1 MAAGGSGSVA
11 AGLRRLHDVA
21 AGNVSDCLQGGMMAD
36 GGFHDHLSGLSG
48 LRHGCT
54 MDVLCMYYG
63 YTMDDML
70 WIYYGYT
77 RSGVRLERRK
87 VDRFERRKVDRL
99 ER

>member
-1 MAAGGSGSVA
+1 
-11 AGLRRLHDVA
+11 
-21 AGNVSDCLQGGMMAD
+21 MMAD
-36 GGFHDHLSGLSG
+36 GGFHDHFSGLSG

-77 RSGVRLERRK
+77 MDTLGRGFAWSAGKWIALSAGKWIAWNAEK
-87 VDRFERRKVDRL
+87 
-99 ER
+99 

>member
-36 GGFHDHLSGLSG
+36 GGFHDHFSGLSG

-54 MDVLCMYYG
+54 MDVLFNY
-63 YTMDDML
+63 MDIL
-70 WIYYGYT
+70 WMIYYGRIWMIHY
-77 RSGVRLERRK
+77 G
-87 VDRFERRKVDRL
+87 
-99 ER
+99 